1 MSSLRSKV
9 ASCSRD
15 YRGVLGLYSVTDGV
29 TASDFEN
36 RTTPTLELRRMAVFD
51 VSQSGLNVE
60 GKRREKPSA
69 PVNAKGLKTKREVS
83 CKDLTPLV
91 SGLRGWFW
99 PRESVLTG

>member
-1 MSSLRSKV
+1 MTGRI
-9 ASCSRD
+9 
-15 YRGVLGLYSVTDGV
+15 GQ
-29 TASDFEN
+29 
-36 RTTPTLELRRMAVFD
+36 TPTFAPPFPQDVRWGIQLRGALRRRAVFD

-69 PVNAKGLKTKREVS
+69 PVNAKGLKTEREVS

-99 PRESVLTG
+99 PRESVLTA

>member
-1 MSSLRSKV
+1 MT
-9 ASCSRD
+9 
-15 YRGVLGLYSVTDGV
+15 GGV